1 MQYCTLAYDDEQK
14 AREDYDRVANKSHT
28 TGEISLR
35 RHEGRWFLE
44 IGSERDLGDAFFSRL
59 SGERL

>member
-1 MQYCTLAYDDEQK
+1 MQYCTLAYDDEK
-14 AREDYDRVANKSHT
+14 LAREDYEHITEKTRT

-44 IGSERDLGDAFFSRL
+44 IGSERELGDSFLGRL
-59 SGERL
+59 RGQRL

>member
-14 AREDYDRVANKSHT
+14 AREDYDRVANKSRI
-28 TGEISLR
+28 TGEVSLR
-35 RHEGRWFLE
+35 HHEGRWFLE

-59 SGERL
+59 GGERL